1 MLLLMLFLL
10 NVAAQVSEVMAD
22 VGRRDRCG
30 GLHFFNPVPVM
41 KLVEVVRCEF
51 YGSPIQPN
59 ILFTPGLIR
68 PATRH
73 TRS

>member
-10 NVAAQVSEVMAD
+10 NVAAQVSDVMAD

-41 KLVEVVRCEF
+41 KLVEVVRCEY
-51 YGSPIQPN
+51 YGSHSN
-59 ILFTPGLIR
+59 ILVTPGLIR
-68 PATRH
+68 PAMRT